1 MSFSDI
7 LKKTAELA
15 VLPKHTT
22 AIILAAGSGER
33 FSRDSRVKTDEK
45 KQFVNVLGKP
55 VLLRTAEVF
64 ESSRLIN
71 EIVVVTSL
79 EDIPRCR
86 ELLEPSISKLR
97 CVVSGGSSRQESAMA
112 GLEAAASKTDYVAVH
127 DAARCLI
134 TKEIIEETVRE
145 AYRTGAAAAAER
157 AVDTVKYATSDRNI
171 ESTID
176 REHVWLVKTPQVFK
190 ANIYRVALYTA
201 FRDGITLTDDC
212 MAAEQA
218 GFKIRLVDCGHENI
232 KLTYAV
238 DLVTAE
244 AILRYRQN
252 DGFGGNR

>member
-7 LKKTAELA
+7 LKKTADALA
-15 VLPKHTT
+15 LPKHTT
-22 AIILAAGSGER
+22 AVILAAGSGER
-33 FSRDSRVKTDEK
+33 FSRDSRTPSTEK
-45 KQFVNVLGKP
+45 KQFVSVLGKP
-55 VLLRTAEVF
+55 VLLRTAETF

-71 EIVVVTSL
+71 DIIVVTSS
-79 EDIPRCR
+79 EDIDRCR
-86 ELLEPSISKLR
+86 ELLTPTVSKLR
-97 CVVSGGSSRQESAMA
+97 CIVAGGASRQESAMA
-112 GLEAAASKTDYVAVH
+112 GLEAADPRTDYIAVH

-134 TKEIIEETVRE
+134 TVDIIEKTVRE

-157 AVDTVKYATSDRNI
+157 AVDTVKYATPDECI

-190 ANIYRVALYTA
+190 ANIYRASLYTA
-201 FRDGITLTDDC
+201 FRDGAAVTDDC
-212 MAAEQA
+212 MAAERA

-244 AILRYRQN
+244 AILRYRQ
-252 DGFGGNR
+252 DSLGGIK